1 MKHVYRIA
9 FTLLICLIVA
19 GVAQAQTEVQQ
30 RVERYLYT
38 NYNTNK
44 AALRENERLVRI
56 LEEKLDTYLVTADK
70 ETQRKAVTQ
79 EKEIK
84 HLLLQIEKIRDPREL
99 KKMIEEARTK
109 QIANL
114 DRFVNGELS
123 SPADALECRKII
135 VMKLVE
141 HDLIT
146 QRQEKLLALLKDDH
160 SRSQFIEGM
169 LKKKNLQDGID
180 MKAFA
185 QSVDGEVDTFSM

>member
-1 MKHVYRIA
+1 MKHVYSTA
-9 FTLLICLIVA
+9 LTLFLCLLVL
-19 GVAQAQTEVQQ
+19 GVAQAQTEMQQ
-30 RVERYLYT
+30 RVERYLYS

-44 AALRENERLVRI
+44 AALRENERIIRI
-56 LEEKLDTYLVTADK
+56 LEEKLDTYLVSADK

-84 HLLLQIEKIRDPREL
+84 QMLLQIEKITDPKVLRN
-99 KKMIEEARTK
+99 MIEEARTK

-114 DRFVNGELS
+114 DRFVNGGLS
-123 SPADALECRKII
+123 SPEDALECRRII

-146 QRQEKLLALLKDDH
+146 QKQEKLLALLKDDH
-160 SRSQFIEGM
+160 SRSQFIEGI

-180 MKAFA
+180 LKTFA
-185 QSVDGEVDTFSM
+185 KSVDGEVDMFSL